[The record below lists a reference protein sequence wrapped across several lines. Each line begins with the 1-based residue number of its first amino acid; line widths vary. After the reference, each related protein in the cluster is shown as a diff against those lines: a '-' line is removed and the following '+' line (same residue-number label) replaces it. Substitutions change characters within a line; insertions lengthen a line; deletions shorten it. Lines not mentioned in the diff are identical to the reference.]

1 MTAPARPALRY
12 PFALLGLVCFF
23 CTFLA
28 DGTTESGFSA
38 EAPVLFGLLCLTG
51 AAVGAFLL
59 PGGFKDR
66 LRVLVPAVFAAAA
79 LGFLALLSGGDPG
92 LLLAAALLFLSATGL
107 SLWMSGKLHTRQ
119 FLLLLFAAAFCLR
132 LAYILVTPITVRQH
146 DVGAIGCGHSHIGY
160 IEYFYNGGSLLLPF
174 DPRSVWQFYHPPL
187 HHITA
192 AIWMR
197 FQTLLGFSYER
208 AFENVQILT
217 LFYSMGTLFFVERLL
232 RRLRLRGAALI
243 LPMAVICFH
252 PTGILFSGSINNDC
266 LSAFLQF
273 GALAAAVRWYDQPG
287 LKNILYVALLVGGSM
302 AAKLSGA
309 LCAPAIA
316 LLFLYKWWKNRQET
330 RRYFAWFAA
339 FAAVCVPLGLGWQ
352 ILNLVRWGVPPG
364 YVPVLSTD
372 NYQYIGMYSPWQRL
386 FDFFGGENANVFM
399 AWKDRSGAGYY
410 EYNLFLG
417 LFKTAVF
424 GEFTFFH
431 PASETVR
438 CQVGLPFANA
448 LFFVNLICMGVS
460 LVCGVLTLFR
470 KRFVRK
476 DAVLSAFFAVLFAI
490 TLFSYI
496 SMCFSAPHTCTQ
508 NFRYTTPMLLCG
520 VVWLGEGVR
529 RTKKRSFM
537 RSGLSVLTAVFCILS
552 AFVYTLLLI

>member
-1 MTAPARPALRY
+1 MIAPARPVFRY
-12 PFALLGLVCFF
+12 PFAWLGLACFI
-23 CTFLA
+23 CTFMA

-38 EAPVLFGLLCLTG
+38 EAPVLFGGLCLTG
-51 AAVGAFLL
+51 AVLGAFLL
-59 PGGFKDR
+59 PGNIRER
-66 LRVLVPAVFAAAA
+66 LYILIPAAFAAVA
-79 LGFLALLSGGDPG
+79 LGFLALLSGGDPA
-92 LLLAAALLFLSATGL
+92 LLLAAALLFLMAAGL
-107 SLWMSGKLHTRQ
+107 SLWMSGQLHMRQ
-119 FLLLLFAAAFCLR
+119 LLLLLFAAAFCLR

-146 DVGAIGCGHSHIGY
+146 DVGSIGCGHSHIGY
-160 IEYFYNGGSLLLPF
+160 IEYLYNGGSLLLPF

-187 HHITA
+187 HHLTA
-192 AIWMR
+192 ALWMH

-217 LFYSMGTLFFVERLL
+217 LFYSMGTLFIFERLL
-232 RRLRLRGAALI
+232 RRLRLRGAAFV
-243 LPMAVICFH
+243 LPMAVVCFH

-273 GALAAAVRWYDQPG
+273 GALAAAVRWYDAPG

-302 AAKLSGA
+302 AAKLAGA

-339 FAAVCVPLGLGWQ
+339 FAAICVPLGLGWSV
-352 ILNLVRWGVPPG
+352 LNWVRWGVPLG

-372 NYQYIGMYSPWQRL
+372 NYQYVGIYSPWQRL
-386 FDFFGGENANVFM
+386 FDFFGGKDANVFM
-399 AWKDRSGAGYY
+399 AFADRSGAGYY

-417 LFKTAVF
+417 LFKTSVF

-431 PASETVR
+431 PESDTVR
-438 CQVGLPFANA
+438 CQIGLPFATA
-448 LFFVNLICMGVS
+448 LFFVNLVCMGVS
-460 LVCGVLTLFR
+460 LLGGGLTLFR
-470 KRFVRK
+470 KRFVRG
-476 DAVLSAFFAVLFAI
+476 DGVLSAFFAILFGV

-496 SMCFSAPHTCTQ
+496 NMCFSAPHTCTQ

-520 VVWLGEGVR
+520 AVWLGELIR
-529 RTKKRSFM
+529 HTQKRSLG
-537 RSGLSVLTAVFCILS
+537 RRGLSVLTAVFCVLS
-552 AFVYTLLLI
+552 AFVYTLLLV